1 MSISKFGF
9 GLIAGFAA
17 GMAVS
22 LFKDENGQR
31 LGAPLKRDLESFQHD
46 AMSLLDGINKAKQ
59 ASADLMANMPAAER
73 AISDIGDDVHHY
85 EERTAPI
92 INNIKRDADEVDDD
106 LEDPKSE

>member
-9 GLIAGFAA
+9 GLMAGFAA

-22 LFKDENGQR
+22 LFKDENGIR
-31 LGAPLKRDLESFQHD
+31 LGATLKGDLESLHHD
-46 AMSLLDGINKAKQ
+46 SMSLLDGINKAKH
-59 ASADLMANMPAAER
+59 ARADLMANMPAAER

-106 LEDPKSE
+106 LENPKSE

>member
-9 GLIAGFAA
+9 GLMAGFAA

-73 AISDIGDDVHHY
+73 AISDIGD
-85 EERTAPI
+85 ECWFLFQMIKPI
-92 INNIKRDADEVDDD
+92 GV
-106 LEDPKSE
+106 PVVFPS

>member
-1 MSISKFGF
+1 
-9 GLIAGFAA
+9 
-17 GMAVS
+17 
-22 LFKDENGQR
+22 
-31 LGAPLKRDLESFQHD
+31 
-46 AMSLLDGINKAKQ
+46 
-59 ASADLMANMPAAER
+59 MPAAER